1 MSFGHSISSSSHEGK
16 SFQDNNLA
24 PLDGRGAAVLDFMGN
39 FYFSYERLDTVARRK
54 LKTQETEIVVT
65 LKDGQVIDQY
75 SRPTTIPK
83 GKVKHLK
90 KHGGCLRLVQTKT
103 GGMQYRKE
111 SLSYYNQL
119 AKQAAPLSNVD
130 NRKTE
135 GQEDV
140 QQYIHDSVSLL
151 PVNLIISELKW
162 KYLMRSVVRGKNI
175 MMTGPSGCGKTLAVQ
190 SVAKALNGRPYFYF
204 NLGATTDPRSTLIGN
219 THYSKDKGTFVADAF
234 FVQAI
239 QTPNAIILMD
249 ELTRAT
255 PDAWNILITVLDENQ
270 RYLRIDEK
278 PETPTIKVA
287 EGVTFI
293 ATANIGAEYTSTRVL
308 DRAMLDR
315 FAAIVEMEPLSAEDE
330 VKLLSMTYP
339 HLERTT
345 VASIAAIAAH
355 TRHQVKSDDPKVTT
369 SISSRL
375 TVEMAGLIYDG
386 FSLGEAAEVCIY
398 PFFSDAGGVDSER
411 TYMKQLVQK
420 YLPSSSTQDTPWAS
434 AQENSDMAL
443 TA

>member
-1 MSFGHSISSSSHEGK
+1 VAKTKKVRKVTQDVEKVVVLKNGK
-16 SFQDNNLA
+16 
-24 PLDGRGAAVLDFMGN
+24 
-39 FYFSYERLDTVARRK
+39 T
-54 LKTQETEIVVT
+54 
-65 LKDGQVIDQY
+65 IDQFGEVV
-75 SRPTTIPK
+75 SIPK
-83 GKVKHLK
+83 NKMKVLK
-90 KHGGCLRLVQTKT
+90 QGHALRMVHTKT
-103 GGMQYRKE
+103 GGMQYRKAPM
-111 SLSYYNQL
+111 SLYNSL
-119 AKQAAPLSNVD
+119 AKTAVPLTPVD
-130 NRKTE
+130 NRNDE
-135 GQEDV
+135 GHEDV
-140 QQYIHDSVSLL
+140 EQYIRDSVSLR
-151 PVNLIISELKW
+151 PTTLILSDLKW

-190 SVAKALNGRPYFYF
+190 SVAKALDGRPFFYF

-219 THYSKDKGTFVADAF
+219 THYTKDKGTFVADSL

-278 PETPTIKVA
+278 PDTPTVKVA
-287 EGVTFI
+287 KGVTFI

-315 FAAIVEMEPLSAEDE
+315 FSAIVEMEPLSVEDE
-330 VKLLSMTYP
+330 SKLLKMTYP
-339 HLERTT
+339 NLDGQT
-345 VASIAAIAAH
+345 VKAISEIAAH
-355 TRHQVKSDDPKVTT
+355 TRTQVKSDDPKVTT

-375 TVEMAGLIYDG
+375 TVEMAGIVHDG
-386 FSLGEAAEVCIY
+386 FTLAEAAEVCIY

-420 YLPSSSTQDTPWAS
+420 YLPTTSAGTDAPWVS
-434 AQENSDMAL
+434 GTIDPNEDLTVTFSGNPIVNSNYA
-443 TA
+443 TTV